1 MKSIVLR
8 TWLWFFVA
16 TSVLAAGNSAFNG
29 EWVLVPQKSTEIDL
43 YGSLELSFTLAG
55 DRVTVIEKWGG
66 NRSFADT
73 LNLKADGSTNR
84 VAFRDRVWPTNVFMG
99 IALNPGTERKIKAY
113 WSADGNTLTLDSD
126 YPLRGSQGLRTVSSK
141 HRYQLNPQTGILRY
155 RIDRSTRPDA
165 APIEYV
171 LKRKGTREAFVMQ
184 LADEWQV
191 EGKLD
196 ENAFLISLQGV
207 ANSQGPT
214 LYFVYPPNWAFNY
227 TPAIYDF
234 YQNERHYTFTRLN
247 SKEEAIDRLKDR
259 VQGYV
264 VWDPQVRTSLI
275 VAFTA
280 AGLERAVV
288 VSPRLIPLAEKAGL
302 KKVEDL
308 RNIFVGKSDY
318 EIYSWAYDR
327 YWPRCNKELIIW
339 LGGEYGDVMKP
350 GVADWGIYKK
360 AFFNDLSS
368 VESDTL
374 EYGLARKLLGEMT
387 PMSLVM
393 GWHSYKKDKERDH
406 VKLTSNFG
414 HTVEGLHTLPN
425 MSFNSQVPAT
435 PGFQFRNNH
444 HLRPDSTYKV
454 EKKVYITCVQTDGL
468 GIGAWT
474 KPGRGEIPY
483 AWEVIMNY
491 HWLAPAVIEFWYSQ
505 ATPND
510 YFIGCLSGPGYMYPK
525 AVPPKFMPTL
535 LTRAYELMQKLD
547 LKVFETMDYS
557 EGATVEGNS
566 DLPKEIVD
574 FYYDA
579 MPGAI
584 GFVNGYAPS
593 YTFSHRDGRPFISY
607 DYYLSPTRT
616 ETDAVADLHELAVIN
631 SDRPY
636 FLLMHVREAS
646 DVKRVKSILD
656 RLGPEFEL
664 VPLDVF
670 LHLAGKKPTFKERYL
685 TRP

>member
-1 MKSIVLR
+1 MTGIKIGVLLLSL
-8 TWLWFFVA
+8 TTIL
-16 TSVLAAGNSAFNG
+16 LASGNPAFNG
-29 EWVLVPQKSTEIDL
+29 EWTLVPQKSSEIDL
-43 YGSLELSFTLAG
+43 YGTLGLSFDTDN
-55 DRVTVIEKWGG
+55 DRVELIQKWGSG
-66 NRSFADT
+66 RSFADT
-73 LNLKADGSTNR
+73 LKLLTDGSINR
-84 VAFRDRVWPTNVFMG
+84 IPIRNRVWPTNVFMG
-99 IALNPGTERKIKAY
+99 ISLTPGTERKVKAY
-113 WSADGNTLTLDSD
+113 WSADANTLTLESD
-126 YPLRGSQGLRTVSSK
+126 YTLRGSQGPRTVSAV
-141 HRYQLNPQTGILRY
+141 HRFQLTPETEILRY
-155 RIDRSTRPDA
+155 RIDRTTRPEST
-165 APIEYV
+165 PIEYL
-171 LKRKGTREAFVMQ
+171 LKRKGSREAFVMH
-184 LADEWQV
+184 LPDEWQV

-196 ENAFLISLQGV
+196 ENAFLISLQGT
-207 ANSQGPT
+207 ANSQGPI
-214 LYFVYPPNWAFNY
+214 LYFIYPPNWAFNY

-234 YQNERHYTFTRLN
+234 YHNDRYYTFTELKT
-247 SKEEAIDRLKDR
+247 KEQALERLKDR
-259 VQGYV
+259 VKGYV

-280 AGLERAVV
+280 AGLEQAVV
-288 VSPRLIPLAEKAGL
+288 VSPRLIPLVEKAGL
-302 KKVEDL
+302 EMKEDL
-308 RNIFVGKSDY
+308 RDIFLAKSDY

-327 YWPRCNKELIIW
+327 YWARCNKELIIW
-339 LGGEYGDVMKP
+339 MGGEYGDVMKP

-360 AFFNDLSS
+360 TFFNDLSS

-374 EYGLARKLLGEMT
+374 EYALAKKLLGEMT

-393 GWHSYKKDKERDH
+393 GWHSYAKDKERDH
-406 VKLTSNFG
+406 VKLTSSFG

-435 PGFQFRNNH
+435 PGFEFRNNH

-525 AVPPKFMPTL
+525 AVPPQFMPTL
-535 LTRAYELMQKLD
+535 LERAYGLMKKLD
-547 LKVFETMDYS
+547 LNVFEIMDYS
-557 EGATVEGNS
+557 EGATVEGNTE
-566 DLPKEIVD
+566 LPREIVD

-579 MPGAI
+579 MPEAI

-593 YTFSHRDGRPFISY
+593 YTFAHRDGRPFISY
-607 DYYLSPTRT
+607 DYYLSPTRP
-616 ETDAVADLHELAVIN
+616 EADAVADLKELAAIN

-636 FLLMHVREAS
+636 FLLMHVRESS

-656 RLGPEFEL
+656 QLGPEFEL
-664 VPLDVF
+664 IPLDVF
-670 LHLAGKKPTFKERYL
+670 LHLAGQKPTFQERFL
-685 TRP
+685 LKP